1 MSTFN
6 CTKFGLKY
14 TVKLYFFF
22 SHEVLLKV
30 AQINLFC

>member
-14 TVKLYFFF
+14 TVKLYF
-22 SHEVLLKV
+22 SHEVLLKD